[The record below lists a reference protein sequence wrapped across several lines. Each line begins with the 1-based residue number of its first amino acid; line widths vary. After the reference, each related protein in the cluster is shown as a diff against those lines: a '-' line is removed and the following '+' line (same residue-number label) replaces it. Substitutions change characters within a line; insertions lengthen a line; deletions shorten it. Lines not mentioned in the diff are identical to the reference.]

1 MLTLVAGCLLA
12 SAIVAIGRGRRLPP
26 DDPRRP
32 RTACLVAATIVAAI
46 AFAVAALAMLAD
58 LGAFGRP
65 ELPIV
70 SMLCTGLVGGLTA
83 FAIALR
89 LVAVPAAARSP
100 SEEVWLFALGATTL
114 GVTCC
119 YGIFF
124 SPAQSPA
131 AALTAGTLMVG
142 APLLGLYLTLRARA
156 KESKGTARRP
166 R

>member
-1 MLTLVAGCLLA
+1 MWRLGLLLTLVAGCLLA

-46 AFAVAALAMLAD
+46 AFAIAALAMLAD

-70 SMLCTGLVGGLTA
+70 SMVCTGLVGGLTA

-100 SEEVWLFALGATTL
+100 TEEVWLFALGATTL

-124 SPAQSPA
+124 GQA
-131 AALTAGTLMVG
+131 
-142 APLLGLYLTLRARA
+142 
-156 KESKGTARRP
+156 
-166 R
+166 